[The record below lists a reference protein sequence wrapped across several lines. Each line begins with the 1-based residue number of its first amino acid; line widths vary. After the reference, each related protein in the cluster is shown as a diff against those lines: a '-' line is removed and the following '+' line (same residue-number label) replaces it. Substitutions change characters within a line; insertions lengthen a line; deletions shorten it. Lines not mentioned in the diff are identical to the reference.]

1 MEDFMN
7 PSRFRTD
14 VPEVRIDRKD
24 FLKFHAGLEVQIE
37 LPAGKFLKMG
47 DIIACRLGMIESA
60 CEVVR
65 VTISVGKDSLMV
77 KKVRTDS

>member
-1 MEDFMN
+1 MN

-14 VPEVRIDRKD
+14 VPEVRIDKKD

-37 LPAGKFLKMG
+37 LPAGKFLKVG
-47 DIIACRLGMIESA
+47 DIIACRLGVIESA

-65 VTISVGKDSLMV
+65 FTISSDAVKDSVVV
-77 KKVRTDS
+77 KKVRMEA